1 MQLKDVAEIHSS
13 KAESHVNGNNIT
25 TFTKTKNEDREKEIF
40 VSEEYFLTLLQVHY
54 VTLVW
59 FCFCSTNFLSSFIL
73 NYWCDLPSES
83 KQGSKK
89 ISQLPFLDKL
99 TYSSKGTQK
108 NGRTVI

>member
-59 FCFCSTNFLSSFIL
+59 FCFCSQPIFFFLYTELLMWPTFGV
-73 NYWCDLPSES
+73 ETR
-83 KQGSKK
+83 K
-89 ISQLPFLDKL
+89 
-99 TYSSKGTQK
+99 
-108 NGRTVI
+108 

>member
-59 FCFCSTNFLSSFIL
+59 FCFCSQPIFCLPL
-73 NYWCDLPSES
+73 YWTIDVTYLRSRNKEV
-83 KQGSKK
+83 KK
-89 ISQLPFLDKL
+89 LVNSLF
-99 TYSSKGTQK
+99 
-108 NGRTVI
+108 